1 MTARRITAAAALMVA
16 TVLALLAHAVL
27 SVGSAREDSAGQ
39 SHTLLGPL
47 AKHLVPARSTDHARQ
62 AVQGLLD
69 RRGGVGSV
77 LRRHAQSRAILE
89 KLAASGRPADRSWA
103 ANLLGAAAMQ
113 DSMLDRANATSYV
126 AQALTA
132 FRQAIHSD
140 AGNED
145 PKFNLELL
153 LTLKHMGMGRT
164 PQHPS
169 GRPQHRRSKRA
180 SAHHREAGFGY

>member
-1 MTARRITAAAALMVA
+1 MTTVRRVAAAAALVLA

-27 SVGSAREDSAGQ
+27 SVGGARGDSSR
-39 SHTLLGPL
+39 SHALLAPL
-47 AKHLVPARSTDHARQ
+47 AKQLVPARSSNGAQQ
-62 AVQGLLD
+62 AVQDLLD
-69 RRGGVGSV
+69 DQGGLGSI
-77 LRRHAQSRAILE
+77 LRRHAESRAILA

-113 DSMLDRANATSYV
+113 DSALDRSNATSYTE
-126 AQALTA
+126 QALTA
-132 FRQAIHSD
+132 FRQAIHAD

-153 LTLKHMGMGRT
+153 LTLNRMGRT
-164 PQHPS
+164 AQRPSLQPQ
-169 GRPQHRRSKRA
+169 RRNSKRA